1 LRGSDWATNDASLLY
16 RCDKPTIARTA
27 IAKPRPQ
34 RTRQLRKIGSFIV
47 QVNDNAAARSCTS
60 RSFAAKHLAET
71 GFANESAFASD

>member
-1 LRGSDWATNDASLLY
+1 
-16 RCDKPTIARTA
+16 
-27 IAKPRPQ
+27 
-34 RTRQLRKIGSFIV
+34 V